1 MGRPLFTPE
10 ELEELRRIDAEIDK
24 NFVMTPEEYRAS
36 TQRDRQG
43 RKPPRGMDPA
53 TARAA
58 RNARQKVYYQTHREE
73 ILEKQ
78 KVYRDSHRGYM
89 RDYRAANRERLLEYQ
104 RVYDASHAE
113 EKAARQKA
121 YYQAHREEILA
132 KARERNARKRKSGG
146 CTT

>member
-1 MGRPLFTPE
+1 MGKPMFTPE
-10 ELEELRRIDAEIDK
+10 ELEELKRIDAEIDK

-36 TQRDRQG
+36 SQRDRQG

-53 TARAA
+53 AARAA
-58 RNARQKVYYQTHREE
+58 RNARQRVYYQTHREE

-78 KVYRDSHRGYM
+78 KVYRDSHRDYM

-104 RVYDASHAE
+104 RVYYASHAE
-113 EKAARQKA
+113 EKAVRQKA

-132 KARERNARKRKSGG
+132 KARERRVNKMSGG
-146 CTT
+146 YTE